1 MTTSH
6 RPTAAMTFADAL
18 ALVDRARTPDDLF
31 ASGQPSM
38 VYRRLAR
45 LLHPDTAPRGRGPAA
60 TAAFAR
66 LSTLWAQH
74 EGRLTSVLISRK
86 HRYTVGAR
94 VAAGDLANL
103 YAARVDGDDVL
114 LKVPR
119 RPADNDLLQREATA
133 LSTLER
139 DGDPRHRAYIPR
151 LVESFPHETPDTGA
165 RRTVNVVQRC
175 TGFVSLERVAAAYKV
190 GVDPRDVAWMWRRLL
205 VALGQAHHAGI
216 VHGAVVPSHVLI
228 HPGEHGLV
236 LVDWCYSTAAG
247 GTIPAMVAPYQHLY
261 PPEVAAREPATPAT
275 DIYLASQCVRLLM
288 GRRAHPALLR
298 FVDGCTLATPRMRPQ
313 DAWQL
318 LAELDTLLETL
329 YGPRTF
335 RPFPVIP

>member
-1 MTTSH
+1 
-6 RPTAAMTFADAL
+6 MTFADAV

-31 ASGQPSM
+31 GSGQPSQ

-45 LLHPDTAPRGRGPAA
+45 LLHPDTAPKGRVPAA

-74 EGRLTSVLISRK
+74 EGRLTSVLFSRR

-114 LKVPR
+114 IKIPR
-119 RPADNDLLQREATA
+119 QPADNDLLEREATA
-133 LSTLER
+133 LSTLDTR
-139 DGDPRHRAYIPR
+139 GDPRYRAYVPR
-151 LVESFPHETPDTGA
+151 LVESFRHETPATGA
-165 RRTVNVVQRC
+165 RRTVNVVERC
-175 TGFVSLERVAAAYKV
+175 TGFVSLERVRAAYPL

-205 VALGQAHHAGI
+205 VALGHAHRAGI
-216 VHGAVVPSHVLI
+216 VHGAVVPAHVLI

-236 LVDWCYSTAAG
+236 LVDWCYSVHSG
-247 GTIPAMVAPYQHLY
+247 QSVPAMVASQRGLY
-261 PPEVAAREPATPAT
+261 PPEVPAREPATPAT
-275 DIYLASQCVRLLM
+275 DIYLASRCVRLLM
-288 GRRAHPALLR
+288 GRRAHPPLLR
-298 FVDGCTLATPRMRPQ
+298 FLDGCTLAAARMRPQ
-313 DAWQL
+313 DAWTL
-318 LAELDTLLETL
+318 LAELDELLDTL

-335 RPFPVIP
+335 RPFPLFPKEAHHG